1 MSAPLPKESLKG
13 HCSVIDNNTLYVLSP
28 DSFQALPLRENATWS
43 SLPTGEPVTGPSC
56 VRAVLNGDESQAAL
70 YVVGGST
77 DNENYQGLQRYFFAN
92 QTWETLTVPTWDMQ
106 GRTDH
111 GTAYLNDSS
120 SILVYAGSTPVA
132 QSDTSSQTFLIQAL
146 PPYNIQSFTSK
157 APPLN
162 QPILLPWDSTR
173 AVMLGG
179 DPNNKAIY
187 TFGPQEGFVRI
198 ETDLS
203 HGLKSGVK
211 ATLIQGDDGS
221 KVLET
226 YDMSASPNSVS
237 QIVLL
242 DAGGK
247 TAPTGQILMQASSS
261 RKRKRDLTLQNWPKY
276 NDSLAPSVTR
286 SDFGV
291 AQNSNGLAVISGGND
306 DIPVSLFD
314 QRKNAWVD
322 NGLFFTGDS
331 DGNQVP
337 LVSSTQSSTSS
348 LPSATTSAAASSS
361 AAAKSPSGGSSK
373 SHMLKVLGI
382 TLGVLCGIAAMFILA
397 LLFLRWRKQRQKRNQ
412 KYADEK
418 ADRMSFVDRGA
429 SFMKEAGG
437 PLTTTDLPPPT
448 RRPFNRATF
457 NDSSN
462 SFAIIAG
469 KIGDKK
475 RHSRYANQKG
485 SFDSTAPMVYN
496 KRKSNLDNGP
506 PVELEALGEKKNGVI
521 EHIKPIARD
530 EHAPP
535 STTVDYQESLEPR
548 SKRSSGWS
556 RYFANNDLPSAHAT
570 SRRTSD
576 ASASRYTESRVPS
589 MPSRIPSSALVPPL
603 DIDFSKGPTFQ
614 GHLDGRPISRVA
626 TGSPS
631 FGHSTEDLARHGS
644 NVDTVGQSAQIHD
657 RNHESMLSD
666 YTTTSTRTQ
675 SAFSTDFT
683 TSDYLHGDESTASA
697 WTPVSVG
704 SAEVVDATTYNPRP
718 PSSHYTTSLHES
730 RVPRGT
736 SSAFFHSK
744 GETYRPT
751 SRTKARSPA
760 SPNFSTPLSPPL
772 PTFAEAAEGRDS
784 IESNVTVF
792 PRGVPSMSA
801 YPHGPADDFTASLP
815 KPKPAFAQAAGDAE
829 NSAADRDSTVTVFPR
844 GVPSM
849 SVYPHGATPSPE
861 SLSDLPKPAPAFARS
876 GNSEVPAAADDNS
889 RDSTVTLFPRG
900 VPSGVYPKNLD
911 LQQPTQGT
919 PINPSNSGR
928 LAPMSPPKPVRPP
941 RPSELVPLP
950 VPAYSG
956 SGGANAVGRS
966 STATMFPRG
975 VPSAYYPKN
984 GQGGQM
990 QRSVVNEDMS
1000 WLNLGLGN
1008 RI

>member
-314 QRKNAWVD
+314 QRKNAWYPQRKAPHHRY
-322 NGLFFTGDS
+322 LR
-331 DGNQVP
+331 P
-337 LVSSTQSSTSS
+337 LHLLRQA
-348 LPSATTSAAASSS
+348 LRRP
-361 AAAKSPSGGSSK
+361 PNPLRGSSK

-530 EHAPP
+530 EHAPLLPP
-535 STTVDYQESLEPR
+535 STIKNL
-548 SKRSSGWS
+548 SSPDQSGVQV
-556 RYFANNDLPSAHAT
+556 AHAT

-876 GNSEVPAAADDNS
+876 GNSEPRQYS
-889 RDSTVTLFPRG
+889 HPFPRG